1 MHRERFQKIT
11 HQTGNFR
18 LFDFFKVLLFKSKE
32 RIHMGHFLMEKQAI
46 DLKTKK
52 NKATNTH
59 TTKKRGRKGKNKER
73 KEIM

>member
-52 NKATNTH
+52 KQSNKHTH
-59 TTKKRGRKGKNKER
+59 NQKKGKKR
-73 KEIM
+73 